1 MISIDMRWRCVVLVQ
16 VYGIEVDVVRLIL
29 GLSRRSV
36 TRFNTVFTSTGN
48 VTKLTKRSTESR
60 WPSEVNAWVNE
71 YATVH
76 PCFYIEELED
86 ALRHQFPT
94 LKNVSAAT
102 ICRALMHDLGL
113 TRKVLER
120 RAQESADFEL
130 RDYYRRLSP
139 YYSYPD
145 QLVFVDET
153 SKDGRDSIRKYA
165 WSKRNKKAIVELP
178 FSRGQR
184 VSALAAFTTSGFLAW
199 DYVDGTFDRAT
210 FHDVMVK
217 KILPYLNP
225 WPLPRS
231 ILILDNA
238 KIHMYKERQDAVH
251 RRGALLFFL
260 PPYFP

>member
-1 MISIDMRWRCVVLVQ
+1 
-16 VYGIEVDVVRLIL
+16 
-29 GLSRRSV
+29 
-36 TRFNTVFTSTGN
+36 
-48 VTKLTKRSTESR
+48 
-60 WPSEVNAWVNE
+60 
-71 YATVH
+71 
-76 PCFYIEELED
+76 
-86 ALRHQFPT
+86 
-94 LKNVSAAT
+94 
-102 ICRALMHDLGL
+102 L

-120 RAQESADFEL
+120 RARESADFEL
-130 RDYYRRLSP
+130 RDYYRRLRP

-199 DYVDGTFDRAT
+199 DYVDGTFDRAV

-238 KIHMYKERQDAVH
+238 KIHMYKELQDAVH
-251 RRGALLFFL
+251 SRGALLFFL
-260 PPYFP
+260 PPYSPQLNPIEVGFSLLKRWIDKYPMAFRFNVRAVLDVAFVECTKKNERIGYNLYRHCGYDTSALDQDTFLM